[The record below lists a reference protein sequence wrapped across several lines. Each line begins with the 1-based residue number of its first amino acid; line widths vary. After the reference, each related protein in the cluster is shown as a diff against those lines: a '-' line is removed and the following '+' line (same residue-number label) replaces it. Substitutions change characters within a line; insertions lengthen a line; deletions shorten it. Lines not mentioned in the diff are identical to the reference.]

1 MEEKL
6 KEILLKLKEINYG
19 WVDKY
24 NTVHKKS
31 GRDYYM
37 QNYRLQT
44 IEETLEFKVGTCWE
58 QVELARY
65 YLECENIPCKTY
77 IIIYNDDVKIARHT
91 ICTVEFQSKICLLEN
106 SWKAETQ
113 NLQLFE
119 NIDEI
124 LNMYVEKFPAMYKIY
139 DFDLSK
145 IEIYE
150 YTKPETYLTYDEFSA
165 FCRSCK
171 KIK

>member
-6 KEILLKLKEINYG
+6 KNILLKLKEINYG

-24 NTVHKKS
+24 NVPHKKA
-31 GRDYYM
+31 GRDFYI

-44 IEETLEFKVGTCWE
+44 IEETLEFKIGTCWE

-65 YLECENIPCKTY
+65 YLEKENIDSKTY
-77 IIIYNDDVKIARHT
+77 IIIYNDDSKIARHT
-91 ICTVEFQSKICLLEN
+91 ICTVEFNSKICLLEN
-106 SWKAETQ
+106 SWKNDIQE
-113 NLQLFE
+113 LQLFDSVE
-119 NIDEI
+119 EI
-124 LNMYVEKFPAMYKIY
+124 LEMYVNKFPAMYKIY
-139 DFDLSK
+139 DYDLSK

-150 YTKPETYLTYDEFSA
+150 YTKPEPHLTYEEFSA